1 MDKFKS
7 IRGIAFDL
15 DGTLIDSSLGLSQ
28 AVDMALYAMELPAAG
43 EDRVITW
50 IGNGADIL
58 IQRAMTWALKE
69 KDQQQP
75 DLGQLS
81 MARKLFDRFYA
92 ETVKEGSF
100 LFPEVVTTLA
110 ALKEQGFLLGI
121 VTNKPTPFVMPM
133 LESFGIA
140 QYFQVIIGGDDVKQ
154 KKPHPEALFNTMNA
168 MKLSA
173 DELLFV
179 GDSRNDIQAA
189 QAAGC
194 LSVGLTY
201 GYNYGEAITLSNPD
215 VVFDSF
221 SDLLPLLGLPH
232 QANQESEHE

>member
-1 MDKFKS
+1 MDKFAD

-28 AVDMALYAMELPAAG
+28 AVDMTLYAMELPTAG
-43 EDRVITW
+43 EERVITW

-58 IQRAMTWALKE
+58 IQRALTWALK
-69 KDQQQP
+69 DQQP
-75 DLGQLS
+75 SLGQLT

-92 ETVKEGSF
+92 ETVEEGSF
-100 LFPEVVTTLA
+100 LFPEVLTTLA
-110 ALKEQGFLLGI
+110 TLKEKGLLLGV

-140 QYFQVIIGGDDVKQ
+140 DNFQVIIGGDDVKQ

-173 DELLFV
+173 DQLLFV

-201 GYNYGEAITLSNPD
+201 GYNYGEAIELSNPD
-215 VVFDSF
+215 VVVDSF
-221 SDLLPLLGLPH
+221 HDLLPLLGLPH
-232 QANQESEHE
+232 QANQESKHE

>member
-1 MDKFKS
+1 MGKFKN

-15 DGTLIDSSLGLSQ
+15 DGTLVDSSLGLSQ
-28 AVDMALYAMELPAAG
+28 AIDMALYAMELPAAG
-43 EDRVITW
+43 EERVITW

-58 IQRAMTWALKE
+58 IQRALTWALKDNQPSL
-69 KDQQQP
+69 DQ
-75 DLGQLS
+75 LM

-92 ETVKEGSF
+92 ETVEEGSF
-100 LFPEVVTTLA
+100 LFPEVVTTLS
-110 ALKEQGFLLGI
+110 ALKDKGLLLGV
-121 VTNKPTPFVMPM
+121 VTNKPTPFVMPL

-140 QYFQVIIGGDDVKQ
+140 EDFQVIIGGDDVKQ
-154 KKPHPEALFNTMNA
+154 KKPHPEALFNTMDA

-201 GYNYGEAITLSNPD
+201 GYNYGEAIELSNPD

-232 QANQESEHE
+232 QANQEAEHE

>member
-1 MDKFKS
+1 MDKFNT

-28 AVDMALYAMELPAAG
+28 AVDMTLYAMELPTAG
-43 EDRVITW
+43 EEQVITW
-50 IGNGADIL
+50 IGNGADTL
-58 IQRAMTWALKE
+58 IQRALTWALKD
-69 KDQQQP
+69 KNQQP
-75 DLGQLS
+75 HARQLS
-81 MARKLFDRFYA
+81 LGRKLFDRFYG
-92 ETVKEGSF
+92 ETATEGSF
-100 LFPEVVTTLA
+100 LFPDVLTTLA
-110 ALKEQGFLLGI
+110 QLREQGFLLAI
-121 VTNKPTPFVMPM
+121 VTNKPTLFVRPI

-154 KKPHPEALFNTMNA
+154 KKPHPEALFNIMDTME
-168 MKLSA
+168 LSP
-173 DELLFV
+173 EQLLFV

-215 VVFDSF
+215 VVCDSF
-221 SDLLPLLGLPH
+221 SDLLPLLGRPH
-232 QANQESEHE
+232 QAHQESEHE

>member
-1 MDKFKS
+1 MDKFKN

-15 DGTLIDSSLGLSQ
+15 DGTLVDSSLGLSQ
-28 AVDMALYAMELPAAG
+28 AIDMALYAMELPAAG
-43 EDRVITW
+43 EERVITW

-58 IQRAMTWALKE
+58 VQRALTWALKDNQPSL
-69 KDQQQP
+69 DQ
-75 DLGQLS
+75 LM

-92 ETVKEGSF
+92 ETVEEGSF
-100 LFPEVVTTLA
+100 LFPDVVTTLS
-110 ALKEQGFLLGI
+110 ALKNKGFVLGV
-121 VTNKPTPFVMPM
+121 VTNKPTPFVMPL
-133 LESFGIA
+133 LEGFGISEN
-140 QYFQVIIGGDDVKQ
+140 FQVIIGGDDVKQ

-173 DELLFV
+173 KELLFV

-201 GYNYGEAITLSNPD
+201 GYNYGEAIELSNPD
-215 VVFDSF
+215 VVFDNF
-221 SDLLPLLGLPH
+221 SDLLPLVGLPH
-232 QANQESEHE
+232 QANQEAEHE

>member
-1 MDKFKS
+1 MDKFKG
-7 IRGIAFDL
+7 IRGVAFDL

-28 AVDMALYAMELPAAG
+28 AIDMTLYAMELPAAG
-43 EDRVITW
+43 EERVITW

-58 IQRAMTWALKE
+58 IQRALTWALKD
-69 KDQQQP
+69 KQP
-75 DLGQLS
+75 ALGQLA

-92 ETVKEGSF
+92 ETVNEGSF
-100 LFPEVVTTLA
+100 LFPEVMTTLS
-110 ALKEQGFLLGI
+110 ALKEKGLLLGV
-121 VTNKPTPFVMPM
+121 VTNKPTPFVMPL

-140 QYFQVIIGGDDVKQ
+140 HDFQVIIGGDDVKQ
-154 KKPHPEALFNTMNA
+154 KKPHPEALFNTMSA

-201 GYNYGEAITLSNPD
+201 GYNYGEAIELSNPD

>member
-1 MDKFKS
+1 MDKFER

-28 AVDMALYAMELPAAG
+28 AVDMALYALELPTAG
-43 EDRVITW
+43 EERVITW
-50 IGNGADIL
+50 VGNGADVL
-58 IQRAMTWALKE
+58 MQRAMTWALKGQD
-69 KDQQQP
+69 KQP
-75 DLGQLS
+75 DLSQLA
-81 MARKLFDRFYA
+81 MARKLFDRSYA

-100 LFPEVVTTLA
+100 LFPEVVATLS
-110 ALKEQGFLLGI
+110 ALKEKGFLLGV
-121 VTNKPTPFVMPM
+121 VTNKPTPFVMPI

-140 QYFQVIIGGDDVKQ
+140 HYFQVIIGGDDVKQ

-173 DELLFV
+173 EELLFV

-194 LSVGLTY
+194 LNVGLTY
-201 GYNYGEAITLSNPD
+201 GYNYGEAIELSNPD

-221 SDLLPLLGLPH
+221 NDLLPLLGLPH

>member
-1 MDKFKS
+1 M
-7 IRGIAFDL
+7 
-15 DGTLIDSSLGLSQ
+15 T
-28 AVDMALYAMELPAAG
+28 LYAMELPTAG
-43 EDRVITW
+43 EERVITW

-58 IQRAMTWALKE
+58 IQRALTWALK
-69 KDQQQP
+69 DPQP
-75 DLGQLS
+75 SLGQLT

-100 LFPEVVTTLA
+100 LFPEVLATLA
-110 ALKEQGFLLGI
+110 ALKEKGLLLGV
-121 VTNKPTPFVMPM
+121 VTNKPTPFVMPL
-133 LESFGIA
+133 LESFGMA
-140 QYFQVIIGGDDVKQ
+140 DDFQVIIGGDDVKQ

-173 DELLFV
+173 DQLLFV

-201 GYNYGEAITLSNPD
+201 GYNYGEAIELSNPD
-215 VVFDSF
+215 VVVDSF
-221 SDLLPLLGLPH
+221 HDLLPLLGLPH
-232 QANQESEHE
+232 QANQESKHE

>member
-1 MDKFKS
+1 MDKFTS
-7 IRGIAFDL
+7 VRGIAFDL

-28 AVDMALYAMELPAAG
+28 AVDMTLYAMELPGAG
-43 EDRVITW
+43 EERVITW

-58 IQRAMTWALKE
+58 IQRALEWGLKE
-69 KDQQQP
+69 KNLPQNSEQ
-75 DLGQLS
+75 LGV
-81 MARKLFDRFYA
+81 ARKLFDRFYA
-92 ETVKEGSF
+92 ETVTEGSF
-100 LFPEVVTTLA
+100 LFPEVLTTLEI
-110 ALKEQGFLLGI
+110 LKEKGFSLGI
-121 VTNKPTPFVMPM
+121 VTNKPTPFVMPL

-154 KKPHPEALFNTMNA
+154 KKPHPEALFNSMKA
-168 MKLSA
+168 MQLSA
-173 DELLFV
+173 SEMMFV

-194 LSVGLTY
+194 PSVGLTY

-215 VVFDSF
+215 VVCERF
-221 SDLLPLLGLPH
+221 SDLLPLLGLTH

>member
-1 MDKFKS
+1 MDKFQR

-28 AVDMALYAMELPAAG
+28 AVDMALYALELPAAG
-43 EDRVITW
+43 EERVITW
-50 IGNGADIL
+50 IGNGADVL
-58 IQRAMTWALKE
+58 IQRALTWALK
-69 KDQQQP
+69 DQQP
-75 DLGQLS
+75 DAGQLS

-92 ETVKEGSF
+92 ETVNEGSF
-100 LFPEVVTTLA
+100 LFPGVVNTLS
-110 ALKEQGFLLGI
+110 ALKEKGFLLGI
-121 VTNKPTPFVMPM
+121 VTNKPTPFVMPI
-133 LESFGIA
+133 LERFGIA
-140 QYFQVIIGGDDVKQ
+140 HDFQVIIGGDDVKQ

-168 MKLSA
+168 MMLKA

-201 GYNYGEAITLSNPD
+201 GYNYGEAIELSKPD
-215 VVFDSF
+215 RVFDHF
-221 SDLLPLLGLPH
+221 DDLLPVFGLPH
-232 QANQESEHE
+232 QKNQESEHE

>member
-1 MDKFKS
+1 MGKFKD
-7 IRGIAFDL
+7 IRGVAFDL

-28 AVDMALYAMELPAAG
+28 AIDMTLYAMELPAAG

-58 IQRAMTWALKE
+58 IQRALTWALK
-69 KDQQQP
+69 DQQP
-75 DLGQLS
+75 SLGQLT

-92 ETVKEGSF
+92 ETVSEGSF
-100 LFPEVVTTLA
+100 LFPEVMTTLS
-110 ALKEQGFLLGI
+110 ALKEKGLLLGV
-121 VTNKPTPFVMPM
+121 VTNKPTPFVMPL

-140 QYFQVIIGGDDVKQ
+140 DDFQVIIGGDDVKQ
-154 KKPHPEALFNTMNA
+154 KKPHPEALFNTMSA

-201 GYNYGEAITLSNPD
+201 GYNYGEAIELSNPD

>member
-1 MDKFKS
+1 MDKFKD
-7 IRGIAFDL
+7 IRSIAFDL
-15 DGTLIDSSLGLSQ
+15 DGTLVDSSLGLSQ
-28 AVDMALYAMELPAAG
+28 AVDMTLYAMELPTAG
-43 EDRVITW
+43 EERVITW

-69 KDQQQP
+69 KDLQP
-75 DLGQLS
+75 DFDQLS
-81 MARKLFDRFYA
+81 MARKLFDCFYA
-92 ETVKEGSF
+92 ETVNEGSF
-100 LFPEVVTTLA
+100 LFPEVVTTLT
-110 ALKEQGFLLGI
+110 ALKAQGFLLGI

-133 LESFGIA
+133 LESFDIA
-140 QYFQVIIGGDDVKQ
+140 QYFQAIIGGDDVKQ
-154 KKPHPEALFNTMNA
+154 KKPHPEALFNIMNA
-168 MKLSA
+168 MAVSA

-194 LSVGLTY
+194 LSAGLTY

-221 SDLLPLLGLPH
+221 SDLLPLLGQPH
-232 QANQESEHE
+232 QENQESEHE

>member
-1 MDKFKS
+1 MDKFAD

-28 AVDMALYAMELPAAG
+28 AVDMTLYAMELPTAG
-43 EDRVITW
+43 EERVITW

-58 IQRAMTWALKE
+58 IQRALTWALK
-69 KDQQQP
+69 DQQP
-75 DLGQLS
+75 SLGQLT

-100 LFPEVVTTLA
+100 LFPEVLTTLA
-110 ALKEQGFLLGI
+110 TLKEKGLLLGI

-140 QYFQVIIGGDDVKQ
+140 DDFQVIIGGDDVKQ

-173 DELLFV
+173 DQLLFV

-201 GYNYGEAITLSNPD
+201 GYNYGEAIELSNPD
-215 VVFDSF
+215 VVVDSF
-221 SDLLPLLGLPH
+221 HDLLPLLGLPH
-232 QANQESEHE
+232 QANQESKHE

>member
-1 MDKFKS
+1 MAKFKN
-7 IRGIAFDL
+7 IRGVAFDL

-28 AVDMALYAMELPAAG
+28 AIDKALYAMELPAAG
-43 EDRVITW
+43 EERVITW

-58 IQRAMTWALKE
+58 IQRALVWALK
-69 KDQQQP
+69 DQQP
-75 DLGQLS
+75 SLGQLT

-92 ETVKEGSF
+92 ETVEEGSF
-100 LFPEVVTTLA
+100 LFPGVMATLS
-110 ALKEQGFLLGI
+110 ALKEKGLLLGV
-121 VTNKPTPFVMPM
+121 VTNKPTPFVMPL

-140 QYFQVIIGGDDVKQ
+140 QDFQVIIGGDDVKQ
-154 KKPHPEALFNTMNA
+154 KKPHPEALFSTMNA

-201 GYNYGEAITLSNPD
+201 GYNYGESIELSNPD

-232 QANQESEHE
+232 QANQGSEHE